1 MIEGWS
7 TINVL
12 FLTSLLLY
20 CSAGMLLFH
29 PKHEELTIESD
40 VINYCQAR
48 ILSLLSMGD
57 KASWYDI
64 FTVYCQWVEINIY

>member
-1 MIEGWS
+1 
-7 TINVL
+7 
-12 FLTSLLLY
+12 
-20 CSAGMLLFH
+20 MLLFH

-64 FTVYCQWVEINIY
+64 FTVYCHCVWGSIYINQWVKLIKLMNIFIIYSSR

>member
-1 MIEGWS
+1 
-7 TINVL
+7 
-12 FLTSLLLY
+12 
-20 CSAGMLLFH
+20 MLLFH